1 MYIIKNKKILKSFG
15 QQIDQLNTL
24 GGGVSMAQIGVVNKP
39 DKMVVTVV
47 APAVNPDF
55 MQVQVEYDKL
65 IVYATLPPKEES
77 TNEQPGVSL
86 PLFAQVIN
94 IPFHVDVE
102 QINAIHKNGKL
113 KINLPFAEGRI
124 NNKRTIGI
132 EQE

>member
-65 IVYATLPPKEES
+65 IVYATLPPKEEV
-77 TNEQPGVSL
+77 TTGQPGVSL

-124 NNKRTIGI
+124 NNRRTIGI